1 MRDSIQSSSTL
12 RHWVRVFGR
21 CFCIGI
27 AVTCAV
33 AHAEETK
40 EYTFSHNPRNRS
52 LIAIDLHATF
62 SGTGGDLRAAIVAN
76 APGCDDP
83 IIPSNGQTGNTLDIV
98 WPSECID
105 PGESVGV
112 RISTTR
118 GPTHL
123 ADSHWT
129 YQFASGESD
138 STAIDP
144 ERDVTEALVA
154 DLEEETE
161 YYFLWVL
168 VVLLVIGLAL
178 FLLWLAQKD
187 WTP

>member
-1 MRDSIQSSSTL
+1 M
-12 RHWVRVFGR
+12 H
-21 CFCIGI
+21 CFCIGT
-27 AVTCAV
+27 AGSYTVV
-33 AHAEETK
+33 HAEETK

-52 LIAIDLHATF
+52 LIATDLHAAF

-76 APGCDDP
+76 APGCENP
-83 IIPSNGQTGNTLDIV
+83 VIPSNGRFGNSLEIV

-105 PGESVGV
+105 PGEKVGV

-118 GPTHL
+118 GPIHL
-123 ADSHWT
+123 EDSHWT
-129 YQFASGESD
+129 YLFASGDSD
-138 STAIDP
+138 SSAIDLD
-144 ERDVTEALVA
+144 RDVAAVLVE

-168 VVLLVIGLAL
+168 VVLLLIGLAL

-187 WTP
+187 WTL

>member
-1 MRDSIQSSSTL
+1 ML
-12 RHWVRVFGR
+12 

-27 AVTCAV
+27 VASGGV

-52 LIAIDLHATF
+52 LIATDLHATF
-62 SGTGGDLRAAIVAN
+62 SGTGGDLRAAVVAN
-76 APGCDDP
+76 APGCEDP
-83 IIPSNGQTGNTLDIV
+83 SMSSNGQTGNSLDIV

-105 PGESVGV
+105 PGESVAV
-112 RISTTR
+112 RISTTW

-123 ADSHWT
+123 EYSHWT
-129 YQFASGESD
+129 YLFASGDSD
-138 STAIDP
+138 SSAIDLDT
-144 ERDVTEALVA
+144 DVTEALVE

-168 VVLLVIGLAL
+168 VVLLIIGLAL

>member
-1 MRDSIQSSSTL
+1 M
-12 RHWVRVFGR
+12 H
-21 CFCIGI
+21 CFCIGT

-62 SGTGGDLRAAIVAN
+62 SGAGGDLRAAIVAN

-83 IIPSNGQTGNTLDIV
+83 TIPSNAQTGNRLDIV
-98 WPSECID
+98 WRSECID
-105 PGESVGV
+105 PGERVGV

-118 GPTHL
+118 GPIHL
-123 ADSHWT
+123 EDSHWT
-129 YQFASGESD
+129 YLFASGDSD
-138 STAIDP
+138 SSAIDLD
-144 ERDVTEALVA
+144 RDVAAVLVE
-154 DLEEETE
+154 DLEEEKE

-178 FLLWLAQKD
+178 FLLSLAQKD

>member
-1 MRDSIQSSSTL
+1 MSTP
-12 RHWVRVFGR
+12 RHFVFTVFAL
-21 CFCIGI
+21 CFCLGTAGTSTI
-27 AVTCAV
+27 

-40 EYTFSHNPRNRS
+40 EYIFSHNPRNRS
-52 LIAIDLHATF
+52 LIASDLHATF

-76 APGCDDP
+76 APGCESP
-83 IIPSNGQTGNTLDIV
+83 TIPSNAETGNTLDIV

-123 ADSHWT
+123 EDSHWT
-129 YQFASGESD
+129 YQFVSGESD
-138 STAIDP
+138 SSAIDLD
-144 ERDVTEALVA
+144 RDVTEALVA